1 MKLFSALYDKV
12 LGWASHPQA
21 ERYLAALSFAESS
34 FFPIP
39 PDVLL
44 APMTLARPQRG
55 WWLALL
61 TTLASVIGG
70 LAGYLI
76 GWFALDMIEPLLRSA
91 GYWAAYERSTEWFM
105 RWGFLAVLAA
115 GVSPIPYKIFTISAG
130 ALQMLLPVFVLASFL
145 GRGARFFLVAG
156 IIVWGGAPME
166 RSLRKNVDLIGWAT
180 IGIIVIVYLYFRL
193 R

>member
-1 MKLFSALYDKV
+1 MRLFSALYDRV
-12 LGWASHPQA
+12 LSWASHPHA
-21 ERYLAALSFAESS
+21 ERCLAALSFAESS

-70 LAGYLI
+70 LAGYFI
-76 GWFALDMIEPLLRSA
+76 GWFALDLIEPLLRSA
-91 GYWAAYERSTEWFM
+91 GYWEAYERATEWFM

-115 GVSPIPYKIFTISAG
+115 GVSPIPYKIFTIAAG

-156 IIVWGGAPME
+156 IIIWGGAPME
-166 RSLRKNVDLIGWAT
+166 RGLRNNVDLIGWLT
-180 IGIIVIVYLYFRL
+180 IALIVIVYLYFRL

>member
-1 MKLFSALYDKV
+1 VKWFSPLYARV
-12 LGWASHPQA
+12 VGWASHRHA
-21 ERYLAALSFAESS
+21 ERYLGALSFAESS

-44 APMTLARPQRG
+44 APMTLARPERG
-55 WWLALL
+55 WWFALL

-70 LAGYLI
+70 IAGYLI
-76 GWFALDMIEPLLRSA
+76 GWFAFDLVEPLLRSA
-91 GYWAAYERSTEWFM
+91 GYWDAYQRSVEQFQQ
-105 RWGFLAVLAA
+105 WGFLAVLAA
-115 GVSPIPYKIFTISAG
+115 GFTPIPYKIFTISAG
-130 ALQMLLPVFVLASFL
+130 ALHMLLPVFILASFL

-166 RSLRKNVDLIGWAT
+166 KRLRQNVDLIGWLT
-180 IGIIVIVYLYFRL
+180 IAAIVAIYLLFRL

>member
-1 MKLFSALYDKV
+1 MKWFSPLYARV
-12 LGWASHPQA
+12 VGWASHRHA
-21 ERYLAALSFAESS
+21 ERYLGALSFAESS

-44 APMTLARPQRG
+44 APMTLARPERG
-55 WWLALL
+55 WWFALL

-70 LAGYLI
+70 IAGYLI
-76 GWFALDMIEPLLRSA
+76 GWFAFDLVEPLLRSA
-91 GYWAAYERSTEWFM
+91 GYWDAYQRSVEQFQQ
-105 RWGFLAVLAA
+105 WGFLAVLAA
-115 GVSPIPYKIFTISAG
+115 GFTPIPYKIFTISAG
-130 ALQMLLPVFVLASFL
+130 ALHMLLPVFILASFL

-166 RSLRKNVDLIGWAT
+166 KRLRQNVDLIGWLT
-180 IGIIVIVYLYFRL
+180 IAAIVAIYLLFRL